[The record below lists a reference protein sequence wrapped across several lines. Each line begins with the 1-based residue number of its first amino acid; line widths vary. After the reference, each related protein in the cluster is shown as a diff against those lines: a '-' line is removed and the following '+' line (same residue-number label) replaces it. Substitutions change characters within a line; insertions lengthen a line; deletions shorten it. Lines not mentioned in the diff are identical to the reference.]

1 MAILDPNEE
10 ILIVTWLNDASLDQ
24 VGMDLLYPL
33 LIGAIERFLTLR
45 LDLRLDLGL
54 DLRLDLGLD
63 LGLSVVLFR
72 RRHTYVNSV
81 GNAQLF
87 QSV

>member
-10 ILIVTWLNDASLDQ
+10 FLIVTGLDNAGLDQ

-33 LIGAIERFLTLR
+33 RFGKRERFLILG
-45 LDLRLDLGL
+45 LDLGL

>member
-10 ILIVTWLNDASLDQ
+10 ILIVTWLDNASLDQ

-33 LIGAIERFLTLR
+33 LFGKRERFLT
-45 LDLRLDLGL
+45 LRLDLGL

>member
-10 ILIVTWLNDASLDQ
+10 ILIVTWLDNASLDQ

-33 LIGAIERFLTLR
+33 LFGKRERFLT
-45 LDLRLDLGL
+45 LRLDLGL

-63 LGLSVVLFR
+63 LGLCVVLFR
-72 RRHTYVNSV
+72 RRYNYVTNV
-81 GNAQLF
+81 RDDQLF
-87 QSV
+87 QSL